1 MLEILWLNKE
11 YMLMCREH
19 IKISEA
25 NLCDFKSD
33 FFHDCILTFISSHTG
48 NACNLELT
56 LTEK

>member
-1 MLEILWLNKE
+1 
-11 YMLMCREH
+11 MCREH